1 MKACFLR
8 HGHEFACDQ
17 KIIEMKATNVTAKV
31 IPFARPGLA
40 GVQGN
45 DREVIESKVRCRCF
59 RVVELSGIV
68 VGMNKGVAYSGA
80 VSSRN
85 RKAIVAEGPSAEHLE
100 VVQRLAGMGSVL

>member
-45 DREVIESKVRCRCF
+45 DREVIESKVRHRCF
-59 RVVELSGIV
+59 RVVELSG
-68 VGMNKGVAYSGA
+68 
-80 VSSRN
+80 
-85 RKAIVAEGPSAEHLE
+85 IVAEGPSAEHLE